1 MTLCFAPESER
12 IVPARAR
19 VNPGDFGNRIQPVPL
34 LIDIKP
40 GDKVIINGAVI
51 ENAGSSTK
59 LFVHNQAAILRGK
72 EVLSEDDCGTP
83 AARAYFALQCA
94 YIFADKHDEY
104 LTKFDKLLDDYLAAC
119 PSGKPIGEQIRKEIK
134 DEKLYRALK
143 AAQKLIAHEGDIL
156 KSMQKKVTEI
166 ADSIP
171 EGEAPSAET
180 PTPPR

>member
-1 MTLCFAPESER
+1 
-12 IVPARAR
+12 
-19 VNPGDFGNRIQPVPL
+19 VPL

-72 EVLSEDDCGTP
+72 EVLSEEDCGTP

-94 YIFADKHDEY
+94 YIFTDKHAEY
-104 LTKFDKLLDDYLAAC
+104 LAQFEKLLDDYLTAC

-134 DEKLYRALK
+134 DDKLYRALK
-143 AAQKLIAHEGDIL
+143 SAQKLIAHEGEIL
-156 KSMQKKVTEI
+156 KSMQRKVSEV
-166 ADSIP
+166 AESIP
-171 EGEAPSAET
+171 EEGPPPAGES
-180 PTPPR
+180 TPPR

>member
-1 MTLCFAPESER
+1 M
-12 IVPARAR
+12 
-19 VNPGDFGNRIQPVPL
+19 PL

-72 EVLSEDDCGTP
+72 EVLSEEDCGTP

-94 YIFADKHDEY
+94 YIFTDKHADY
-104 LTKFDKLLDDYLAAC
+104 LAKFDKLLDDYLAAA

-134 DEKLYRALK
+134 DDKLYRALK
-143 AAQKLIAHEGDIL
+143 AAQKLIAHEGEIL
-156 KSMQKKVTEI
+156 QSMRRKVSEV
-166 ADSIP
+166 AESIP
-171 EGEAPSAET
+171 ESEEPSAGNPPEE